1 MTTMPSEVYSAP
13 LLLQHS
19 ADAVLGC
26 DLVVWLQP
34 SNGHVKME
42 QLSLGSLKKR
52 KGGWKGMCVK
62 EEEKPTHSF
71 GIGSH
76 LESDTLS
83 EP

>member
-34 SNGHVKME
+34 NNDHVKME
-42 QLSLGSLKKR
+42 QPSHGSLEER
-52 KGGWKGMCVK
+52 
-62 EEEKPTHSF
+62 EEKKE
-71 GIGSH
+71 GR
-76 LESDTLS
+76 LERDVGVGY
-83 EP
+83 